1 MCDETP
7 SCSST
12 PPVRTRA
19 RAPAAARRHELG
31 RVPSAPQFRVQLQSF
46 FCSKVF
52 DKIIIPRYF
61 RGFGDTFDR
70 SYSIQTVL
78 RIMITIIFGV

>member
-19 RAPAAARRHELG
+19 RAPAAARRRELG
-31 RVPSAPQFRVQLQSF
+31 RVPSAPQFRVQLTVFFLFESF
-46 FCSKVF
+46 
-52 DKIIIPRYF
+52 R
-61 RGFGDTFDR
+61 
-70 SYSIQTVL
+70 
-78 RIMITIIFGV
+78 